1 MFLYRVEN
9 LEDLKA
15 RGGFLND
22 FTGIEYSRSF
32 NGDKSVPRLYFF
44 KDIIE
49 NFIGYLEYLANE
61 QDNLLKIKQPYKKK
75 LCSKYFYP
83 VRFKELLN
91 YKENFDEEWSS
102 PKIAYY
108 YEFSKDEPKKL
119 IVSIE
124 DIEYWDKEVG
134 KWKKL

>member
-9 LEDLKA
+9 LEALKA
-15 RGGFLND
+15 RGGFFND

-44 KDIIE
+44 KDEVNKLKPLFISIE
-49 NFIGYLEYLANE
+49 AFLENE
-61 QDNLLKIKQPYKKK
+61 AK
-75 LCSKYFYP
+75 LQKDFYP
-83 VRFKELLN
+83 VRFKSLPNLEEYL
-91 YKENFDEEWSS
+91 DEEWS

-124 DIEYWDKEVG
+124 DIEYWDKEIAQ
-134 KWKKL
+134 WKKL

>member
-9 LEDLKA
+9 LEALKA
-15 RGGFLND
+15 RRGFFNN
-22 FTGIEYSRSF
+22 FTDINYLPTYK
-32 NGDKSVPRLYFF
+32 GDRSVPRLFFF

-61 QDNLLKIKQPYKKK
+61 QDNFLKIKQPYKKK

-91 YKENFDEEWSS
+91 YKEVFDEEWNF

-124 DIEYWDKEVG
+124 DIEYWDKEIG
-134 KWKKL
+134 QWKKL

>member
-1 MFLYRVEN
+1 MFLYRLEN
-9 LEDLKA
+9 LEVLKA

-22 FTGIEYSRSF
+22 FTNINYLPTYK
-32 NGDKSVPRLYFF
+32 GDKSVPRLYFF
-44 KDIIE
+44 KNDKEQLAAASQKSIE
-49 NFIGYLEYLANE
+49 AYLES
-61 QDNLLKIKQPYKKK
+61 IIYKNDI
-75 LCSKYFYP
+75 YP

-102 PKIAYY
+102 PEIAYY

-134 KWKKL
+134 QWKKL

>member
-15 RGGFLND
+15 RGGFFND
-22 FTGIEYSRSF
+22 FTGIEYSHSF

-44 KDIIE
+44 KDVIK
-49 NFIGYLEYLANE
+49 NFIGYLEYFASE
-61 QDNLLKIKQPYKKK
+61 QDDFYKIKQPHKK
-75 LCSKYFYP
+75 YVTNIFYP
-83 VRFKELLN
+83 IRFKSLN
-91 YKENFDEEWSS
+91 LEEYLDKEWS
-102 PKIAYY
+102 PEIAYY
-108 YEFSKDEPKKL
+108 YEFSKDEPQRL

-134 KWKKL
+134 QWKKL

>member
-9 LEDLKA
+9 LEVLKA
-15 RGGFLND
+15 RGGFFND

-44 KDIIE
+44 KDEVDKLKPLFISIE
-49 NFIGYLEYLANE
+49 AFLENE
-61 QDNLLKIKQPYKKK
+61 AK
-75 LCSKYFYP
+75 LQKDFYP
-83 VRFKELLN
+83 VRFKSLPNLEEYL
-91 YKENFDEEWSS
+91 DEEWS

-124 DIEYWDKEVG
+124 DIEYWDKEIG
-134 KWKKL
+134 QWKKL